1 MDSAAPP
8 HTRDSHVCVVVCDTP
23 HGTSCTSHT
32 HSVEPY
38 LPENRAHIW
47 VRARNC
53 ACVFL
58 STACCAAGWCWLR
71 VTGVLVM
78 DGPDDA
84 TSDTARKEAS
94 LTGELWFKGGGCLRP
109 PKVEFL
115 LKTQT
120 KWGLREICAQN
131 VNINVDE
138 LKGFAL
144 LVFVWFFCCF
154 FVYHQLNVFIL
165 CKLRIERLIR

>member
-1 MDSAAPP
+1 MCSKGLKRFEIGSKTHKAVWAVLLMHTQPAGCFCSQLEDGFSSAAA
-8 HTRDSHVCVVVCDTP
+8 HTRLPCVCGGVRHSTRDP
-23 HGTSCTSHT
+23 HT

-47 VRARNC
+47 VRARDC

-58 STACCAAGWCWLR
+58 STTCCAAEWCWLR

-78 DGPDDA
+78 DGPDDG

-94 LTGELWFKGGGCLRP
+94 VTGELWFKGGGGGLSP

-120 KWGLREICAQN
+120 KWGLREVCAQN
-131 VNINVDE
+131 VNIMVD
-138 LKGFAL
+138 
-144 LVFVWFFCCF
+144 
-154 FVYHQLNVFIL
+154 
-165 CKLRIERLIR
+165 